1 MDTDTHTNE
10 IFTRQTW
17 IEDFL
22 GKLLDNCGP
31 SRIIILLKMLQR
43 ASERLSSD
51 ALLAEVNSADS
62 RQLSAEFFEHTS

>member
-22 GKLLDNCGP
+22 GKLLDNRGP
-31 SRIIILLKMLQR
+31 SCIIILLKMPQR
-43 ASERLSSD
+43 ASESLSS
-51 ALLAEVNSADS
+51 VTHIS
-62 RQLSAEFFEHTS
+62 